1 MRLWSAALASV
12 LALSVGEPTL
22 AQGSKV
28 SSAAD
33 LARQADK
40 LKPGQWIWAPEASP
54 TGTVIVYVDLTRQL
68 ATVYRNGV
76 RIAVSTISSGKP
88 GHETPTG
95 VFQILQKDKDHHSNA
110 YNNAPMPY
118 QERLTWDGVALHAGG
133 LPGYPESHG
142 CIHLPYEFAKLL
154 FGTTSMGGTVIVAGR
169 HGDPIRADAGG
180 VLAPAK
186 VSDHERLELA
196 GNQDYRWRPELS
208 TSGPVSVVISR
219 TDRQAVVLRNGV
231 EIGRA
236 HATIEGDSSGV
247 RVATLTTSK
256 TGAPQWIMVGV
267 PGGDADAGRPV
278 DANEL
283 DRLKVPHG
291 FMEDVQAIM
300 TPGSTVLV
308 TDSPV
313 TAQTTGE
320 QLTVISGDGPRPAKK
335 K

>member
-1 MRLWSAALASV
+1 MRLWSAALAGV
-12 LALSVGEPTL
+12 LTLSVGEAPL

-28 SSAAD
+28 SSAAN
-33 LARQADK
+33 LAHQADK
-40 LKPGQWIWAPEASP
+40 LKPGQWIWAPEVSP

-76 RIAVSTISSGKP
+76 RIGISTISSGKP

-95 VFQILQKDKDHHSNA
+95 VFQILQKDKDHRSST
-110 YNNAPMPY
+110 YNNAAMPY

-154 FGTTSMGGTVIVAGR
+154 FGTTSMGGTVVVAGR
-169 HGDPIRADAGG
+169 HGDPIRADAAG

-186 VSDHERLELA
+186 DADHTDLEL
-196 GNQDYRWRPELS
+196 GGDQNYRWRPELQ
-208 TSGPVSVVISR
+208 TTGPISVVISR
-219 TDRQAVVLRNGV
+219 TDHQAVVLRNGV

-236 HATIEGDSSGV
+236 RATIAGDSSGV
-247 RVATLTTSK
+247 RVATLTTSS

-267 PGGDADAGRPV
+267 PGNDADAGRPV

-283 DRLKVPHG
+283 DRLRVPHG

-308 TDSPV
+308 TDSSV
-313 TAQTTGE
+313 TAQSTGE
-320 QLTVISGDGPRPAKK
+320 RLTVLSGDGPSAKK
-335 K
+335 